1 LNDAFKGR
9 VNSQLESVAVEHA
22 AHAFGDVEAVEE
34 KHGTFLWR
42 PPQDGVVF
50 TVPRKYAVFIGR
62 NQPSFCQVSSN
73 GEQAFPS
80 LLNGRE
86 GKGLVQQGDFWS
98 VLHRDEV
105 NRSSGFGYANVG
117 AKWKK
122 PDFCPMQSPA
132 YDVAESLR
140 KVFHVHGANFSRE
153 TDERMPFVLPT
164 PEAAEAQGV
173 KLRHA
178 AVVLPVFPIDGKW
191 HVALMKRTEYPG
203 VHSGQISIPGGEVEQ
218 EDVDRFDTAMR
229 EFEEEMGVN
238 LRQSNV
244 VSGLSERFIPPSRFV
259 VTAFV
264 ACLDHQPHWKVDSTE
279 VAAVLTVPVEALLA
293 PDALQPHSIEVK
305 PGVKVALPAYA
316 WEGEV
321 IWGATAIMLTEF
333 ALAWREAVERA

>member
-1 LNDAFKGR
+1 
-9 VNSQLESVAVEHA
+9 
-22 AHAFGDVEAVEE
+22 
-34 KHGTFLWR
+34 
-42 PPQDGVVF
+42 
-50 TVPRKYAVFIGR
+50 
-62 NQPSFCQVSSN
+62 
-73 GEQAFPS
+73 
-80 LLNGRE
+80 
-86 GKGLVQQGDFWS
+86 
-98 VLHRDEV
+98 
-105 NRSSGFGYANVG
+105 
-117 AKWKK
+117 
-122 PDFCPMQSPA
+122 MQSPA

-140 KVFHVHGANFSRE
+140 KAFHLHGATFSRE
-153 TDERMPFVLPT
+153 TDERMPFQRPT

-178 AVVLPVFPIDGKW
+178 AVALPVFPIDGKW

-238 LRQSNV
+238 LRQSHV

-264 ACLDHQPHWKVDSTE
+264 ACLDHQPQWKVDPTE

-293 PDALQPHSIEVK
+293 SDALQPHVIEIK
-305 PGVKVALPAYA
+305 SGVKVSLPAYA

-333 ALAWREAVERA
+333 ALAWREAVERV